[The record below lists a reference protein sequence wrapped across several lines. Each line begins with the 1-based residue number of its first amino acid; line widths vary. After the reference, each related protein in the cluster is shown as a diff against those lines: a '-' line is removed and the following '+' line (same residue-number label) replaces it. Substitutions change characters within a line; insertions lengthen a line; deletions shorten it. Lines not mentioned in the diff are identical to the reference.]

1 MRTLGI
7 WLLLLLASQSIF
19 AENTITI
26 IGDTDDGYYF
36 QSACQNYTSILS

>member
-19 AENTITI
+19 AENSITI

-36 QSACQNYTSILS
+36 DQAC